1 MEVGEGEGGAAG
13 WGVFARAPAPLD
25 GVEGAPLAHAYDVA
39 RVLNL
44 TEELGAKLVPGEE
57 VEERARATL
66 SVRF

>member
-1 MEVGEGEGGAAG
+1 MARGKGGAAG

-25 GVEGAPLAHAYDVA
+25 GVEGLPVAHAYDVA

-66 SVRF
+66 PVRF